1 MQLDPFAPIE
11 KKELFT
17 QDGMQSLGYSV
28 RVKNGIDEKT
38 LATKFLECGIVSKD
52 YLLIPNQEVVRTAN
66 EVASSMQGN
75 GHEWHEQKCV
85 FNGRKFTYSMTL
97 QTDDIQYT
105 PEVKV
110 GEPVGL
116 GMLWQNTYD
125 GSSSLNFMFYV
136 NVLSC
141 LNGQI
146 SSKFFN
152 KFRFRHD
159 NSSSDWE
166 EQILKATSYLQQAP
180 QQLKEFVNKASYLTD
195 MSLDKPSLSTIRNRD
210 ISGIGSNAWGNI
222 MDKYLAARDYT
233 AWGLMQACTHEFWHK
248 KNFTYNDIKNNEYCV
263 NKIMALA

>member
-1 MQLDPFAPIE
+1 MQLDPFVPIE

-28 RVKNGIDEKT
+28 RVKNGINEKT
-38 LATKFLECGIVSKD
+38 LLPSYYECGIVSKD
-52 YLLIPNQEVVRTAN
+52 YLLIPNEDVVDIAHK
-66 EVASSMQGN
+66 VSN
-75 GHEWHEQKCV
+75 GMNTDSYEWTEQKCL

-97 QTDDIQYT
+97 QTDDLRYT

-125 GSSSLNFMFYV
+125 GTSSLNFMFFV

-159 NSSSDWE
+159 KSSTDWE
-166 EQILKATSYLQQAP
+166 EQILKATSYLQHAP
-180 QQLKEFVNKASYLTD
+180 EQLNEFVSNASYLTEYK
-195 MSLDKPSLSTIRNRD
+195 MDKWGLNTVRRSSIPT
-210 ISGIGSNAWGNI
+210 IGSNAWGNI

-233 AWGLMQACTHEFWHK
+233 AWGLMQSCTNEFWHK
-248 KNFTYNDIKNNEYCV
+248 KNLTYNDLKNNEYCV
-263 NKIMALA
+263 TNLMALA